1 MLYYSYHSQ
10 RRPGDRI
17 YDVKHQTKFY
27 TIHISKSKVDTIW
40 LWNFC
45 VAIWLVSHFIRA
57 DFRWIAHIS
66 VLCTWY
72 IHDKQIH
79 DVVIWA
85 VQRNSWA
92 NCCLSKYLGIV
103 PKKFPILSM
112 STLFNKISR
121 KRFFSVVFVTKI
133 KYKVCE
139 IVLISLLKLSN
150 KPEHRK
156 WKQKNVRLWW
166 RLNFYEVVC
175 NWTFTFMC

>member
-1 MLYYSYHSQ
+1 MRSTSANRKLIQYGCETFASQFGESFYSSRLQ
-10 RRPGDRI
+10 
-17 YDVKHQTKFY
+17 VN
-27 TIHISKSKVDTIW
+27 S
-40 LWNFC
+40 
-45 VAIWLVSHFIRA
+45 SHFCSLYLI
-57 DFRWIAHIS
+57 
-66 VLCTWY
+66 Y
-72 IHDKQIH
+72 EQIH

-85 VQRNSWA
+85 LQRNSWA
-92 NCCLSKYLGIV
+92 NCYLSEYLGIV

-156 WKQKNVRLWW
+156 WKQKKCAPMMTFDFLRGCLQ
-166 RLNFYEVVC
+166 LNYHIYVLDK
-175 NWTFTFMC
+175 